1 MNLFR
6 KYSVTVLNRDWDPI
20 FPTIKIKHLP
30 RSGEWIYLTDKNY
43 YSIINVV
50 HNIGKKQ
57 GIFLVVE
64 LLGKDPNEFTQK

>member
-6 KYSVTVLNRDWDPI
+6 KHSVTVLDEKWEPI
-20 FPTIKIKHLP
+20 FLVVKVKHIP
-30 RSGEWIYLTDKNY
+30 RAGEMIYLEDKKY
-43 YSIINVV
+43 YRVINVV

-64 LLGKDPNEFTQK
+64 FLGLDPTEFNK